1 MTGTTERRRRPG
13 RKPPPLRIWPKQSI
27 ASKLGRRRRYEV
39 TAEEALLAVLL
50 EEGNLRVPSLV
61 GVQRFLSGADGVEQL
76 GLEVRGTTSSS
87 HRSRNSIGTYAVH
100 LAHDVE
106 RRLRTS
112 LHRG

>member
-76 GLEVRGTTSSS
+76 ELEVRGTTSSS
-87 HRSRNSIGTYAVH
+87 HRSRNSIGTYCEASG
-100 LAHDVE
+100 
-106 RRLRTS
+106 RTT
-112 LHRG
+112 G

>member
-1 MTGTTERRRRPG
+1 MVGSRLRYGSGRSNQSRPSSAG
-13 RKPPPLRIWPKQSI
+13 
-27 ASKLGRRRRYEV
+27 RRRYEV

-76 GLEVRGTTSSS
+76 ELEVRGTTSSS
-87 HRSRNSIGTYAVH
+87 HCSRNSIGTYAVH

-112 LHRG
+112 LHLG

>member
-27 ASKLGRRRRYEV
+27 ASKLGSRRRRYEV

-50 EEGNLRVPSLV
+50 EEGNHLRVPSLV

-76 GLEVRGTTSSS
+76 ELEVRHDLIVPLQQKLDRDLCSSP
-87 HRSRNSIGTYAVH
+87 
-100 LAHDVE
+100 
-106 RRLRTS
+106 RT
-112 LHRG
+112 